1 MRIAREL
8 HPSAN
13 SVGTRLFVFP
23 QSENMTSGDACRSVL
38 IAACAEKVYTPYDC
52 RAGREDAGRSKPHR
66 IAQPPSFP
74 AWRRAI
80 L

>member
-1 MRIAREL
+1 ML
-8 HPSAN
+8 KK
-13 SVGTRLFVFP
+13 
-23 QSENMTSGDACRSVL
+23 
-38 IAACAEKVYTPYDC
+38 KVYTPYGYK
-52 RAGREDAGRSKPHR
+52 AGREDAGRLQPHK